1 MSNPAEVHSVEVS
14 FHLASKL
21 ACFKH
26 PPVFFEGA
34 FVCGVGVLKNASA
47 ACAPPKVHDYALR
60 INDRHTSTDETAE
73 MGDHLRYRPANC
85 HSPYLLE
92 WHIVQVALGLKLM

>member
-1 MSNPAEVHSVEVS
+1 MEVPLHLVS
-14 FHLASKL
+14 KF
-21 ACFKH
+21 ACFEH
-26 PPVFFEGA
+26 PLVFLEGA
-34 FVCGVGVLKNASA
+34 PICGVGLLKKAPT
-47 ACAPPKVHDYALR
+47 ACAPPKAHYNALG

-92 WHIVQVALGLKLM
+92 WHIVQVALDLKLM